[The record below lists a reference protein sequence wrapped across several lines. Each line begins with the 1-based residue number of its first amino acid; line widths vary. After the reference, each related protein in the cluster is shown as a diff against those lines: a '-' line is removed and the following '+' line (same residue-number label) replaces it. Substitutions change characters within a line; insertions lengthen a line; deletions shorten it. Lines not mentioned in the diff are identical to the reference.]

1 MGYFRGMEFRAD
13 LALFVIAIMW
23 GVTFLPMAE
32 ALKTNGVFTIL
43 FYRFSIA
50 TLLMLV
56 ILLKMRHKFD
66 KPSFYR
72 GVALGVLLF
81 FGFWTQTEALKYTF
95 SSTVAFITGLNVI
108 FTPFIVLVLFK
119 DRLSV
124 YALVGAFLAAFGLY
138 YLSAAELGVGLGE
151 VLSTA
156 CAIFYSFEIIFAG
169 RFVRKYNLYTLV
181 ITELFVVAVLS
192 FFGAFFTENRAIAVW
207 DSVFIN
213 TLIITSFFAT
223 FVAFLVQNWAQKFT
237 SSAKT
242 SLILTFEPVSAGFI
256 GYFWG
261 AEMLTSTQL
270 MGAGLIMLGIL
281 ISELGGAVFSKKASD
296 KK

>member
-1 MGYFRGMEFRAD
+1 MEFRAD
-13 LALFVIAIMW
+13 TALFFVAVMW

-43 FYRFSIA
+43 FYRFTIA
-50 TLLMLV
+50 TILMLLV
-56 ILLKMRHKFD
+56 LFKLGYKFD

-72 GVALGVLLF
+72 GVVLGVLLF
-81 FGFWTQTEALKYTF
+81 FGFWTQTEALKYTL
-95 SSTVAFITGLNVI
+95 SSTVAFITGLNVV
-108 FTPFIVLVLFK
+108 FTPFIVLVLFRE
-119 DRLSV
+119 RLGK
-124 YALVGAFLAAFGLY
+124 YAIIGAILAAFGLY
-138 YLSAAELGVGLGE
+138 YLSAAELGVGIGE
-151 VLSTA
+151 ILSTA

-169 RFVRKYNLYTLV
+169 RFVRKYNLYVLV
-181 ITELFVVAVLS
+181 TTELFVVALLS

-207 DSVFIN
+207 DSVFIY
-213 TLIITSFFAT
+213 TLLITSFLAT
-223 FVAFLVQNWAQKFT
+223 FIAFLVQNWAQKFT

-261 AEMLTSTQL
+261 KEVLTNAQL
-270 MGAGLIMLGIL
+270 VGAGLIILGIL
-281 ISELGGAVFSKKASD
+281 TSELGGAVFSKKASD

>member
-1 MGYFRGMEFRAD
+1 MEFRAD
-13 LALFVIAIMW
+13 TALFFVAVMW

-43 FYRFSIA
+43 FYRFTIA
-50 TLLMLV
+50 TILMLLV
-56 ILLKMRHKFD
+56 LFKLGYKFD

-72 GVALGVLLF
+72 GVVLGVLLF
-81 FGFWTQTEALKYTF
+81 FGFWTQTEALKYTL
-95 SSTVAFITGLNVI
+95 SSTVAFITGLNVV
-108 FTPFIVLVLFK
+108 FTPFIVLVLFRE
-119 DRLSV
+119 RLGK
-124 YALVGAFLAAFGLY
+124 YAIIGAILAAFGLY
-138 YLSAAELGVGLGE
+138 YLSAAELGVGIGE
-151 VLSTA
+151 ILSTA

-169 RFVRKYNLYTLV
+169 RFVRKYNLYVLV
-181 ITELFVVAVLS
+181 TTELFVVALLS

-207 DSVFIN
+207 DSVFIY
-213 TLIITSFFAT
+213 TLLITSFLAT
-223 FVAFLVQNWAQKFT
+223 FIAFLVQNWAQKFT

-261 AEMLTSTQL
+261 KEVLTNAQL
-270 MGAGLIMLGIL
+270 IGAGLIILGIL
-281 ISELGGAVFSKKASD
+281 TSELGGAVFSKKASD

>member
-1 MGYFRGMEFRAD
+1 MEFRAD
-13 LALFVIAIMW
+13 AALFFVAVMW

-43 FYRFSIA
+43 FYRFTIA
-50 TLLMLV
+50 TILMLLV
-56 ILLKMRHKFD
+56 LFKLGYKFD

-72 GVALGVLLF
+72 GVVLGVLLF
-81 FGFWTQTEALKYTF
+81 FGFWTQTEALKYTL
-95 SSTVAFITGLNVI
+95 SSTVAFITGLNVV
-108 FTPFIVLVLFK
+108 FTPFIVLVLFRE
-119 DRLSV
+119 RLGK
-124 YALVGAFLAAFGLY
+124 YAIIGAILAAFGLY
-138 YLSAAELGVGLGE
+138 YLSAAELGVGIGE
-151 VLSTA
+151 ILSTA

-169 RFVRKYNLYTLV
+169 RFVRKYNLYVLV
-181 ITELFVVAVLS
+181 TTELFVVALLS

-207 DSVFIN
+207 DSVFIY
-213 TLIITSFFAT
+213 TLLITSFLAT
-223 FVAFLVQNWAQKFT
+223 FIAFLVQNWAQKFT

-261 AEMLTSTQL
+261 KEVLTNAQL
-270 MGAGLIMLGIL
+270 VGAGLIILGIL
-281 ISELGGAVFSKKASD
+281 TSELGGAVFSKKASD